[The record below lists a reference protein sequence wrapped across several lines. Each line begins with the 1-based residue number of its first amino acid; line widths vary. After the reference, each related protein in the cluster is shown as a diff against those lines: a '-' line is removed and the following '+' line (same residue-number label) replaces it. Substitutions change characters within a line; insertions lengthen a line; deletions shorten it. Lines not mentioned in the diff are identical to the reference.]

1 MLFSSSAISHSKC
14 FDPRVPLTRAHTHYK
29 DFYSRSQESLI
40 ITCCST
46 SGLDLISGF
55 IDSVVVVVV
64 AAASLIKC
72 SVL

>member
-14 FDPRVPLTRAHTHYK
+14 FDPRVPLTRAHTHTK
-29 DFYSRSQESLI
+29 DFYSRSQSLI

-46 SGLDLISGF
+46 SGLDLIRGF
-55 IDSVVVVVV
+55 IDSVVVV
-64 AAASLIKC
+64 AAAAALIKC